1 MTSIAVIP
9 SQTST
14 VFEHS
19 NQVEIDDDNSHETPH
34 LLDDNCSCLTP
45 PALCEELEPM
55 ERSDD
60 GSLIYDDEGNN
71 HVAIVVDDSCLPSP
85 IFSGDSSSC
94 SISVA
99 AAPRES
105 LDRGPM
111 TRPDDDPS
119 LNKKDAEDMID
130 TTIDETL
137 EDQANSMSDDD
148 SNCNTQIIETTKENT
163 APALG
168 GLTNLGNTC
177 YIASALQMIASLDHF
192 VENVR
197 DCHPD
202 YLDGE
207 DDEED
212 RNISAV
218 ALRSAFLD
226 MMRRLQTGETVHPG
240 HFKTAIDE
248 RSPLFVGYRQQ
259 DSHEFL
265 TTLLELLD
273 DDYKKKRDED
283 LEDSGESSGDV
294 PMDQSENVSEDAP
307 ESIGPQRVDETP
319 AIVER
324 RSVPKIHRFSK
335 SSFSKL
341 DVDDIR
347 LLLQD
352 TPFPADSMDHESS
365 SPALIPLTEI
375 STIPG
380 SHCKLVGGRM
390 STSDVIL
397 TPFLGSENAESEQPF
412 LSNSPQRNNG
422 IAENDTASQL
432 SQHSEEEDS
441 SSTAMA
447 VSPVDSYFTTEVRV
461 RLTCNSCKYMRTHKE
476 TYRHLSLDIGSSHH
490 DSSSILG
497 GIRNF
502 FAPEKRELKC
512 EKCFC
517 PTATQT
523 SEITKLPRAL
533 LLHFKRFIVEVSQDY
548 SSVSYRKDQSPVHF
562 DSCLSLDENAGVIGE
577 FLASDCS
584 LPESNRSS
592 VSTQPS
598 YSIRSVVNHIG
609 SSAGSGHYT
618 ADAHRRY
625 GTDNKRQWTRF
636 NDDFVSLVDCKEVT
650 KDSFATAYLVM
661 YELE

>member
-1 MTSIAVIP
+1 MASIAVIP
-9 SQTST
+9 SHPST
-14 VFEHS
+14 AFEHS
-19 NQVEIDDDNSHETPH
+19 KQVEIDDDNSHETPR
-34 LLDDNCSCLTP
+34 LLDDNCSCRTP
-45 PALCEELEPM
+45 PALYEELEPM

-60 GSLIYDDEGNN
+60 GSLIYDDEGSNL
-71 HVAIVVDDSCLPSP
+71 VAIVVDDSCPPSP

-94 SISVA
+94 SISVT

-111 TRPDDDPS
+111 TRPDDDSS

-130 TTIDETL
+130 TTIDEIL
-137 EDQANSMSDDD
+137 EDQVNSMSDDD
-148 SNCNTQIIETTKENT
+148 SNCDTQIIETTKENA

-207 DDEED
+207 DEEED
-212 RNISAV
+212 GNISAV

-226 MMRRLQTGETVHPG
+226 MMRRLQSGETVHPG
-240 HFKTAIDE
+240 HFKTSIDE

-283 LEDSGESSGDV
+283 LEDSGESSGDA
-294 PMDQSENVSEDAP
+294 PMDQSESVLEDAP
-307 ESIGPQRVDETP
+307 AP
-319 AIVER
+319 AIVEMS
-324 RSVPKIHRFSK
+324 SVPKIPRFSN

-341 DVDDIR
+341 GVNDIG

-352 TPFPADSMDHESS
+352 TPFPADSMDYESS
-365 SPALIPLTEI
+365 SPTLIPLTEI

-397 TPFLGSENAESEQPF
+397 TPFLESENAESEQPF
-412 LSNSPQRNNG
+412 ISNSPQRNNG

-461 RLTCNSCKYMRTHKE
+461 RLTCNSCKYTRTHKE
-476 TYRHLSLDIGSSHH
+476 THRHLSLDIGSSHH
-490 DSSSILG
+490 DSSSILDG
-497 GIRNF
+497 LRNF

-517 PTATQT
+517 ATATQT
-523 SEITKLPRAL
+523 SEIMKLPRAL

-577 FLASDCS
+577 FLAPDCS
-584 LPESNRSS
+584 LPQSNRSS

-618 ADAHRRY
+618 ADAHRKY
-625 GTDNKRQWTRF
+625 GTDNKRQWARF
-636 NDDFVSLVDCKEVT
+636 NDDFVSLVGCKEAT
-650 KDSFATAYLVM
+650 EDSCATAYLVM